1 MRTETEIRAALREWI
16 INTSGKIKRGE
27 LNDETPLIEERI
39 ITSLQ
44 VMDLILFLEK
54 LSGQPVEV
62 EQLKAGAF
70 RNIDALYRNFF
81 RTTPEVEQIER
92 GFES

>member
-16 INTSGKIKRGE
+16 VKVSGKIKREE
-27 LNDETPLIEERI
+27 LSDETQLIEERI
-39 ITSLQ
+39 ITALQ

-70 RNIDALYRNFF
+70 RNINALYQNFF
-81 RTTPEVEQIER
+81 QTTRENQAH
-92 GFES
+92 

>member
-1 MRTETEIRAALREWI
+1 MRTETEIRAALRDWI
-16 INTSGKIKRGE
+16 VNVSGKIKREQLG
-27 LNDETPLIEERI
+27 DETPLIEERI

-54 LSGQPVEV
+54 LSGRPVEV

-70 RNIDALYRNFF
+70 RNINALYQNFF
-81 RTTPEVEQIER
+81 QTTPLTEQIEPA
-92 GFES
+92 

>member
-1 MRTETEIRAALREWI
+1 MRTEAEIRAALRDWVVRV
-16 INTSGKIKRGE
+16 SGKIKHEE

-44 VMDLILFLEK
+44 IMDLILFLEK

-70 RNIDALYRNFF
+70 RNIDTLYRNFF
-81 RTTPEVEQIER
+81 QAKPETER
-92 GFES
+92 A

>member
-1 MRTETEIRAALREWI
+1 MRTEMEIRAALRDWI
-16 INTSGKIKRGE
+16 VNVSGKIEPGQ
-27 LNDETPLIEERI
+27 LSDETPLIEERI

-54 LSGQPVEV
+54 LSGRPVEV

-70 RNIDALYRNFF
+70 RNINALYQNFF
-81 RTTPEVEQIER
+81 RTTTEAGRSEPA
-92 GFES
+92 

>member
-1 MRTETEIRAALREWI
+1 MRTETEIRAALRDWI
-16 INTSGKIKRGE
+16 VSVSGKVKREE
-27 LNDETPLIEERI
+27 LSDETPIIEERI

-70 RNIDALYRNFF
+70 RNINTLYQNFF
-81 RTTPEVEQIER
+81 QATPESQR
-92 GFES
+92 A